1 MAINNLTL
9 FDLVT
14 LQRNDFLTG
23 LVEDVTTYAP
33 EFSSIPVV
41 KRTGTYYEI
50 VRRTALPTVSFRNI
64 NAGVA
69 PTKSIY
75 KKELHE
81 MFFLDGQ
88 IVVDEAIVKGDD
100 ASTGSVLIHEAQ
112 GALQAAVITIGTQ
125 TWYGTTSPGV
135 ASGFQGLRGQLSG
148 VITAGGTTSSASAYL
163 VWMNPQGVHYDV
175 GNEGEIAMKP
185 WWIQKTLPAG
195 GTSGSDII
203 AWVSNISSYIGLAVI
218 STYSVW
224 AVVGIDSTHTIS
236 DAIAAQLVSLIPL
249 NRRQGL
255 CWFMNRTVHY
265 LLQKSRTSIN
275 YQPATPMSGAPA
287 WSPPPLEC
295 EGYPIIVT
303 DSLSNSESN

>member
-1 MAINNLTL
+1 MLTL

-33 EFSSIPVV
+33 EFSMIPVE
-41 KRTGTYYEI
+41 KRAGTYYEI
-50 VRRTALPTVSFRNI
+50 CRRTSLPSVSFRNI
-64 NAGVA
+64 NQGIT

-75 KKELHE
+75 KKELKE

-100 ASTGSVLIHEAQ
+100 ASTGSVLVHEAQ

-125 TWYGTTSPGV
+125 VYYGTSSPGV
-135 ASGFQGLRGQLSG
+135 SNGFPGLRSQLSG
-148 VITAGGTTSSASAYL
+148 VITAGGTTNSTTAYL
-163 VWMNPQGVHYDV
+163 VWLNPQGVHFDV
-175 GNEGEIAMKP
+175 GNDGEIAMKP
-185 WWIQKTLPAG
+185 WWIQKTLPQG

-203 AWVSNISSYIGLAVI
+203 AWVSNISAYIGLATV
-218 STYSVW
+218 STWSVW
-224 AVVGIDSTHTIS
+224 GVVGIDASHSLT

-255 CWFMNRTVHY
+255 TWFMNRTAHY
-265 LLQKSRTSIN
+265 LLQKSRTSIAN
-275 YQPATPMSGAPA
+275 QPATASNAGPG
-287 WSPPPLEC
+287 WSPPPEKC

-303 DSLSNSESN
+303 DSIVNSESN

>member
-33 EFSSIPVV
+33 EFSMIPVE
-41 KRTGTYYEI
+41 KRAGTYYEI
-50 VRRTALPTVSFRNI
+50 VRRTSLPSVSFRNI
-64 NAGVA
+64 NTGIT

-75 KKELHE
+75 KKELKE

-100 ASTGSVLIHEAQ
+100 ASTGSVLVHEAQ

-125 TWYGTTSPGV
+125 VYYGQSSPGI
-135 ASGFQGLRGQLSG
+135 SNGFPGLRTQLSG
-148 VITAGGTTSSASAYL
+148 VITAGGTTSTTTAFL
-163 VWMNPQGVHYDV
+163 VWLNPQGVHFDV
-175 GNEGEIAMKP
+175 GNDGEIAMKP
-185 WWIQKTLPAG
+185 WWIQKTLPSG
-195 GTSGSDII
+195 GTTGQDYI
-203 AWVSNISSYIGLAVI
+203 AWISNISAYIGLAVV
-218 STYSVW
+218 STWSVW
-224 AVVGIDSTHTIS
+224 GVVGIDATHKMTDI
-236 DAIAAQLVSLIPL
+236 IGAQLISLIPL

-255 CWFMNRTVHY
+255 QWFMNRTAY
-265 LLQKSRTSIN
+265 YTLQASRTSIGN
-275 YQPATPMSGAPA
+275 QPAVAANGGPA

-295 EGYPIIVT
+295 NGYPICVT
-303 DSLSNSESN
+303 DSITNTESN